1 MRISDLQS
9 KSVINVIDGKEI
21 GNIIDIS
28 IDENGFTKE
37 LIVEKYKFIISSFS
51 SKKEIII
58 KWSDVE
64 KIGEDV
70 IFVRVVN

>member
-1 MRISDLQS
+1 MRLSSLQN

-28 IDENGFTKE
+28 IDDDGYTKE
-37 LIVEKYKFIISSFS
+37 LIVEKYKFLVSSFS
-51 SKKEIII
+51 SKKEIVV